1 MLSCQRNSL
10 QRYVVAVVFG
20 EPVGQVLFRHE
31 HAARVKVANVQD
43 DQWTAVVVFGNVVDD
58 GGATEAVHDLEAD
71 REMVE
76 HRLKQ
81 ASHCAF
87 LANHYHSAALLIPEV
102 AAIGPGDTAG
112 MLGGIGPG

>member
-58 GGATEAVHDLEAD
+58 GGAGKAMHDLEAD
-71 REMVE
+71 REIVE
-76 HRLKQ
+76 HRSKQ
-81 ASHCAF
+81 ASYGAF
-87 LANHYHSAALLIPEV
+87 LTNHHHAAGLLVPEI
-102 AAIGPGDTAG
+102 AAIASRDTARVLSG
-112 MLGGIGPG
+112 V